1 MLDINNPSESVHII
15 NKLMQ
20 WSSRYDLHIHC
31 VLHLNKGDDNVR
43 GHIGTELSNKAETVL
58 VISKSNSMANVSEV
72 KPLNIRDKD
81 FAPFAFQINKEGL
94 PEIAKDYVVDSTTAK
109 QPKMTIADIT
119 DEQHDKALE
128 MAFGKKVVSGYE
140 NVINALT
147 KGYTTIGFARGRTVM
162 SKLLTF
168 LLKSKLVVKCGNN
181 EYCRVKDYP
190 SLPLLEEQEVKK

>member
-94 PEIAKDYVVDSTTAK
+94 
-109 QPKMTIADIT
+109 
-119 DEQHDKALE
+119 
-128 MAFGKKVVSGYE
+128 
-140 NVINALT
+140 
-147 KGYTTIGFARGRTVM
+147 ARDCQG
-162 SKLLTF
+162 L
-168 LLKSKLVVKCGNN
+168 CG
-181 EYCRVKDYP
+181 
-190 SLPLLEEQEVKK
+190 